1 MSYDYYVIFSSTS
14 GWDSTGE
21 EGLLILSSPP
31 TTAEK
36 KKNTDGR
43 SRLILHTKLG
53 KSEQLPSISR
63 ISSKLQ

>member
-31 TTAEK
+31 TIAEK
-36 KKNTDGR
+36 KKTQMVD
-43 SRLILHTKLG
+43 LG
-53 KSEQLPSISR
+53 
-63 ISSKLQ
+63 